1 MTPSQYPP
9 PSAHSGLKG
18 VKGFLYLLYIY
29 KKKRNPSTLHLVVS
43 PLFSRF
49 TLQPFTSIAGGG
61 EGWREGLFDSSTL
74 HFNYNQ
80 QLLWR

>member
-1 MTPSQYPP
+1 MTPSHYPSP
-9 PSAHSGLKG
+9 LALNGLKG

-29 KKKRNPSTLHLVVS
+29 KKKRNTSTLHLVVS
-43 PLFSRF
+43 LLFSKF

-61 EGWREGLFDSSTL
+61 EGYCEGLFDSSTL
-74 HFNYNQ
+74 HINYNQ